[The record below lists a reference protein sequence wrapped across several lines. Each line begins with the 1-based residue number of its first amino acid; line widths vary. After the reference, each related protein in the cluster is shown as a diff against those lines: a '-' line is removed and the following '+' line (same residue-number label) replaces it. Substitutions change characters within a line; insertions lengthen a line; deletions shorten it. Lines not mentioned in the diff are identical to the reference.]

1 MPVTLSPQRNQVL
14 AAVDIGTNS
23 FHLVVA
29 RALANNRFRIL
40 TTDKE
45 MVRLGSG
52 SGDMKVLDAEA
63 MDRGVRT
70 LVRFRQVAES
80 HRATMRAVATSAVR
94 EATNQQEFIDRCR
107 TEAGVE
113 VEVIAGTEEAR
124 LIHLGVLQALQV
136 YDRQLV
142 LIDIGGGSTEFLVG
156 KGGEVLF
163 ARSLKVGAIRLTDR
177 FFPKGVTS
185 PPAVAECR
193 EYLRSFVAPAAGEIR
208 GHGFDIAVGSSGT
221 AETVAIVAAHLTER
235 AAPRSLNGYVVP
247 IGAIDEAV
255 ETILAATT
263 PTRRARVPGM
273 DERRVDIIPAG
284 ALWLQTACHELGIE
298 ALTISSFALR
308 EGVLLDALRSG
319 DTGGKGL
326 HHLSELRRASID
338 HLLDQFETD
347 IAHARWTTEMALQ
360 LFDQTRALHGLPFGA
375 LDYLEAGAL
384 LANIG
389 QAVAHSGHHLHSAY
403 LIRNSEHLMGFT
415 SHEIELI
422 AEIARYHRKSAPKAR
437 HTEFAALDPVSQQLV
452 RVLAGIVRIAI
463 GLDRGHRF
471 AVAGVRARVEG
482 RQLIIEAV
490 RGESGDIDLELYSA
504 RARADLLAEAL
515 GVRVEIRAA

>member
-1 MPVTLSPQRNQVL
+1 MPIDAPAQRHQVM

-29 RALANNRFRIL
+29 RALANNRFQIL

-52 SGDMKVLDAEA
+52 SGDMKLLEAEA

-70 LVRFRQVAES
+70 LARFRQVAES
-80 HRATMRAVATSAVR
+80 HRATIRAVATSAVR
-94 EATNQQEFIDRCR
+94 EASNQQEFIDRCR
-107 TEAGVE
+107 AEAGVE

-136 YDRQLV
+136 YDQQLV

-156 KGGEVLF
+156 KGGDVLF
-163 ARSLKVGAIRLTDR
+163 VRSLKVGAIRLTDR
-177 FFPKGVTS
+177 FFPNGVTS
-185 PPAVAECR
+185 TRRVAQCR
-193 EYLRSFVAPAAGEIR
+193 EYLRSFLAPAAGEIR
-208 GHGFDIAVGSSGT
+208 SHGFDIAVGSSGT
-221 AETVAIVAAHLTER
+221 AETVAVVAAHLAQR
-235 AAPRSLNGYVVP
+235 SAPRSLNGYVVP
-247 IGAIDEAV
+247 IAAIDAAV
-255 ETILAATT
+255 EAIVGATT
-263 PTRRARVPGM
+263 PARRARLAGM

-284 ALWLQTACHELGIE
+284 ALWLQTACHELGVE
-298 ALTISSFALR
+298 ALTISTFALR
-308 EGVLLDALRSG
+308 EGVLLDVLRSG
-319 DTGGKGL
+319 STDGNGL
-326 HHLSELRRASID
+326 HHLSELRRASVD

-360 LFDQTRALHGLPFGA
+360 LFDQTRSLHQLPFAA

-389 QAVAHSGHHLHSAY
+389 QSVSHSSHHLHSAY

-437 HTEFAALDPVSQQLV
+437 HGEFAALDPASQQLV
-452 RVLAGIVRIAI
+452 RVLAGMVRIAI

-471 AVAGVRARVEG
+471 AVAGIRARSEG
-482 RQLIIEAV
+482 PRLVIEAV
-490 RGESGDIDLELYSA
+490 PGEVGDIELELYSA
-504 RARADLLAEAL
+504 QARAELLAEAL
-515 GVRVEIRAA
+515 GVKIEIRSA